1 MYLRGSLLCFDF
13 KSGKMSI
20 MVAICEKS
28 SNFAT
33 WASFFIKIHSKPF
46 FWVARG
52 FYTHFSVC
60 KVILNRFLKQK
71 MEFSAS
77 EFGTKSKCVKFIKPV
92 LPRLN
97 L

>member
-1 MYLRGSLLCFDF
+1 MLLQGSLVCFDF

-33 WASFFIKIHSKPF
+33 WASFFVKIPSKPF

-52 FYTHFSVC
+52 FYTHFSVS

-71 MEFSAS
+71 IDFSAS
-77 EFGTKSKCVKFIKPV
+77 EIGAKSKCVKLVKSV
-92 LPRLN
+92 LPHLT